1 MTTPILLI
9 GKPDSGKTTF
19 LVQFHARVDSFKSDL
34 KFYKSIENL
43 SPIIDGARALA
54 NGEEVKTTPSE
65 KSTIM
70 HFPLLYGNTKIDL
83 DCPDY
88 GGEQVNLIIE
98 NREVDSKWSELI
110 KNSNNWIVFI
120 RPTSLSTSFD
130 LSNKTIKPEV
140 LKTGKEEAE
149 EYMISDQS
157 FFIELLQIL
166 LFTKGQDSHHR
177 NTTTKLTIVLT
188 CWDELKNPDAPDQE
202 LRKNMPLFL
211 DFIVSNWI
219 DSKINIFGLSSLG
232 FNLND
237 KENQKKYREIG
248 SENFGYMIK
257 SDGQKI
263 IDITQLLLNS
273 I

>member
-19 LVQFHARVDSFKSDL
+19 LVQFHARVDSFKSAL
-34 KFYKSIENL
+34 TLYKSIENL
-43 SPIIDGARALA
+43 TPIIDGAKALA

-70 HFPLLYGNTKIDL
+70 NFPLLYDNMKIDL

-88 GGEQVNLIIE
+88 GGEQINLIIE

-110 KNSNNWIVFI
+110 RNSNNWIVFI
-120 RPTSLSTSFD
+120 RPTSLSASFD

-140 LKTGKEEAE
+140 LKSGKKEAE
-149 EYMISDQS
+149 DYVISDQS
-157 FFIELLQIL
+157 FYIELLQIL
-166 LFTKGQDSHHR
+166 LFTKGQDAHFR
-177 NTTTKLTIVLT
+177 NSTTKLTIVLT
-188 CWDELKNPDAPDQE
+188 CWDELKNPATPNEE

-211 DFIVSNWI
+211 EFIESNWV
-219 DSKINIFGLSSLG
+219 DSKINILGLSSLG

-237 KENQKKYREIG
+237 KENQRKYRESG

-257 SDGQKI
+257 ANGQKI
-263 IDITQLLLNS
+263 LDITQLLLDS